1 MQLYKQGEGIPNQ
14 NKEITMIQDAVR
26 KTVYFNE
33 TLWNRIEDIRFEQRI
48 RTEADVIRMLLE
60 AGIYLLQ
67 LKSDPMFDQYEQSA
81 IERLNNRQ
89 G

>member
-1 MQLYKQGEGIPNQ
+1 MQQEN
-14 NKEITMIQDAVR
+14 VR
-26 KTVYFNE
+26 KTLYFNDK
-33 TLWNRIEDIRFEQRI
+33 LWTQIEDIRFEQRI
-48 RTEADVIRMLLE
+48 KSEADVIRMLVE

-81 IERLNNRQ
+81 IERLNSQ

>member
-1 MQLYKQGEGIPNQ
+1 
-14 NKEITMIQDAVR
+14 MIQDAVR

-81 IERLNNRQ
+81 IERLNSQ

>member
-60 AGIYLLQ
+60 AGLYLLQ

-81 IERLNNRQ
+81 IERLNNQ

>member
-1 MQLYKQGEGIPNQ
+1 
-14 NKEITMIQDAVR
+14 MIQDAVR

>member
-1 MQLYKQGEGIPNQ
+1 MQQEN
-14 NKEITMIQDAVR
+14 VR
-26 KTVYFNE
+26 KTLYFNDK
-33 TLWNRIEDIRFEQRI
+33 LWTQIEDIRFDQRI
-48 RTEADVIRMLLE
+48 KSEADVIRMLVE

-81 IERLNNRQ
+81 IERLNNQ

>member
-1 MQLYKQGEGIPNQ
+1 MQQEN
-14 NKEITMIQDAVR
+14 VR
-26 KTVYFNE
+26 KTLYFNDK
-33 TLWNRIEDIRFEQRI
+33 LWTQIEDIRFEQRI
-48 RTEADVIRMLLE
+48 KSEADVIRMLVE

>member
-1 MQLYKQGEGIPNQ
+1 MQQEN
-14 NKEITMIQDAVR
+14 VR
-26 KTVYFNE
+26 KTLYFNDK
-33 TLWNRIEDIRFEQRI
+33 LWTQIEDIRFDQRI
-48 RTEADVIRMLLE
+48 KSEADVIRMLVE

-81 IERLNNRQ
+81 IERLNSQ

>member
-1 MQLYKQGEGIPNQ
+1 MQQEN
-14 NKEITMIQDAVR
+14 VR
-26 KTVYFNE
+26 KTLYFNDK
-33 TLWNRIEDIRFEQRI
+33 LWTQIEDIRFEQRI
-48 RTEADVIRMLLE
+48 KSEADVIRMLVE

-81 IERLNNRQ
+81 IERLNNQ